1 MVVSLST
8 VYPHDR
14 STAGEVCLTVPPS
27 ILREYLTAYQPGIST
42 EYVSL
47 LYLHKVE
54 KSHDKFGTVCIC
66 HRDVNPEEMK
76 RSN

>member
-14 STAGEVCLTVPPS
+14 SAAGEVCLTVPPS

-47 LYLHKVE
+47 LHLHKVE
-54 KSHDKFGTVCIC
+54 
-66 HRDVNPEEMK
+66 NPMINLVLSVFAIEMLTQRK
-76 RSN
+76 